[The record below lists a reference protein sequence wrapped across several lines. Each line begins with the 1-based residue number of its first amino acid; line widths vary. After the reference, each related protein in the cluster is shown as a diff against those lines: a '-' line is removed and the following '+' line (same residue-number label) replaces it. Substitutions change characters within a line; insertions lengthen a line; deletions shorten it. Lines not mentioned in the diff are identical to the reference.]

1 MILQEDGSKSQKAV
15 IVCLLEMM
23 AGTHRSREQSRM
35 SWEVNSVR
43 HTGLREREEST
54 VTARI
59 LDEVGKCRLVPL
71 TRRRLGWGNRE
82 PWRVFGTRNPA
93 GSRLKLVPALPEL
106 SFSDWHVVTW
116 CQLEQGFQVRVLMSH
131 MSRGVLALLSQP
143 GGVSGALLGLPSEMA
158 EAVLPGGSAPVAGR
172 EAKDDAFFSA
182 ENPNKTALQHDVPK
196 VPAVAP
202 WPISALQ
209 WGPQVP

>member
-59 LDEVGKCRLVPL
+59 LDEVGECRLVPL
-71 TRRRLGWGNRE
+71 TRRRLG
-82 PWRVFGTRNPA
+82 
-93 GSRLKLVPALPEL
+93 
-106 SFSDWHVVTW
+106 
-116 CQLEQGFQVRVLMSH
+116 
-131 MSRGVLALLSQP
+131 
-143 GGVSGALLGLPSEMA
+143 
-158 EAVLPGGSAPVAGR
+158 
-172 EAKDDAFFSA
+172 
-182 ENPNKTALQHDVPK
+182 
-196 VPAVAP
+196 
-202 WPISALQ
+202 
-209 WGPQVP
+209 